1 MAQDARRVVERRT
14 TRSGDLQLTRIEA
27 VSRNRDCRMVVNT
40 GNRTLQVLDTNG
52 TSTPS
57 DDTQLYTRTLPSSI
71 SFARPDS
78 GVAVGFS
85 QVGGSSV
92 YEVVFTSEGTVS
104 TGVGS
109 AHVFG
114 GKRYGRISVFG
125 AGGTAVE
132 RWDGSNWIAGS

>member
-1 MAQDARRVVERRT
+1 MRVEPP
-14 TRSGDLQLTRIEA
+14 
-27 VSRNRDCRMVVNT
+27 
-40 GNRTLQVLDTNG
+40 
-52 TSTPS
+52 TST
-57 DDTQLYTRTLPSSI
+57 TSSI

-78 GVAVGFS
+78 GAAVGFS

-132 RWDGSNWIAGS
+132 RWDGSNWISGS